1 MGLLCCFGGAQ
12 ATAGQKQPSTGS
24 LPVQHADAP
33 PGAGAAAAAAGDG
46 RGPALAAQAPAAQQK
61 DVDKPWSKL
70 NENESAAVK
79 QTLLKVRL
87 YPPTAG
93 VLMCLGAVQLPGA
106 WDGANRLPDGPGTA

>member
-1 MGLLCCFGGAQ
+1 MGLLCCFGGAK
-12 ATAGQKQPSTGS
+12 ATAGEKQPGGS
-24 LPVQHADAP
+24 LPVQHVSDAADAR
-33 PGAGAAAAAAGDG
+33 PGPGAAAAAGEG
-46 RGPALAAQAPAAQQK
+46 RGPALAAQPPPAQQK

-93 VLMCLGAVQLPGA
+93 VLMCQGAVQLSRA
-106 WDGANRLPDGPGTA
+106 WDGAH